1 MKITNLF
8 FGGGHYAQE
17 LHTGFLNIMKLLQE
31 QLKQFKNS
39 LLFLNLVLI
48 NQRLKQILK
57 TKIFK

>member
-1 MKITNLF
+1 MKINNLI
-8 FGGGHYAQE
+8 FGEGHYAQE